1 MDCERATGKPRWLGL
16 SKYYILHTTY
26 LSMHCILCCQGM
38 TECTC
43 NKIKEWGPEKWY
55 DCDSE
60 FHQWCDYFK
69 NSGYTVVAGESC
81 MGYNL

>member
-1 MDCERATGKPRWLGL
+1 
-16 SKYYILHTTY
+16 
-26 LSMHCILCCQGM
+26 M